1 MGYSKKTNIA
11 LWIGQWLVA
20 LFFIVASG
28 APKLLLPPEMLPM
41 PIPLPAAFITFI
53 GVSEVLGG
61 LGLILPGLFHIRTG
75 LTPLAGLGLVVV
87 TASAT
92 VYNLAAG
99 VPGSAVFAASL
110 GLVVAAIAYGR
121 WRLAPLA
128 SSSPRPALGAA
139 K

>member
-1 MGYSKKTNIA
+1 MGYSKKAHIA
-11 LWIGQWLVA
+11 LWIAQWLVG
-20 LFFIVASG
+20 LFFILASG

-41 PIPLPAAFITFI
+41 AIPLPAAFITFI

-61 LGLILPGLFHIRTG
+61 LGLILPGLFRIRTG
-75 LTPLAGLGLVVV
+75 LTPLAGVGLIVV
-87 TASAT
+87 TVSAT

-99 VPGSAVFAASL
+99 LPGSALFAATL
-110 GLVVAAIAYGR
+110 GLIVAGIAYAR

-128 SSSPRPALGAA
+128 SASRQPALGAA

>member
-87 TASAT
+87 TASAAGVRVSAT
-92 VYNLAAG
+92 AMGGGVSASAAG
-99 VPGSAVFAASL
+99 RVSVQ
-110 GLVVAAIAYGR
+110 VE
-121 WRLAPLA
+121 
-128 SSSPRPALGAA
+128 
-139 K
+139 